1 MTTVSTRPA
10 APSELPGL
18 HALLASWCEAE
29 AAPPPRA
36 LEHCVRHG
44 LVRVAEVDGAV
55 VGCTAAES
63 PSSGHLRV
71 SVVAVAPGARLRG
84 VGARLVKDVLDEA
97 ARTPGERPTISAVI
111 GIGDLDSARFLLACG
126 FIGTRVFRSGGAGG
140 AGGGP
145 RIQYQ
150 HKLRVDYV
158 DPDARHLV
166 PTALPEQLADS
177 LAPDDHAVTGL
188 VTLADGPAFEITR
201 FERDDPA
208 SLQSGEAAA
217 GIAFSGSLLAA
228 ITFLLGI
235 SFTSDRFPDDV
246 RLVLIGATFST
257 MLSLI
262 VYASASGELARIRAN
277 SFGRI
282 MKWGNVLSE
291 YGGVLPFLISLPV
304 IFAGVSHSRW
314 MTMVLALVV
323 SVSIAGYEWSEF
335 SIAHRFRNTGP
346 GATLM
351 VLTALSP
358 LFGAAAVTTGSVSW
372 PWALLLIVT
381 LAVRTWL
388 YLVRRGPEGGIAKRR
403 GQWQIRA

>member
-1 MTTVSTRPA
+1 MTFMTTVSTRPA
-10 APSELPGL
+10 DPSEL
-18 HALLASWCEAE
+18 ARIRSLLETSYGAE
-29 AAPPPRA
+29 PAPSREA
-36 LEHCVRHG
+36 LEHLLRHG

-55 VGCTAAES
+55 AGCAAAES
-63 PSSGHLRV
+63 PSPGHMRLCA
-71 SVVAVAPGARLRG
+71 VAVASGARRRG
-84 VGARLVKDVLDEA
+84 VGARLVREILEEVPEA
-97 ARTPGERPTISAVI
+97 PGDRPTISAVV
-111 GIGDLDSARFLLACG
+111 GTGDLDAARFLLACG
-126 FIGTRVFRSGGAGG
+126 FIGTRVFKAGRDGGL
-140 AGGGP
+140 

-166 PTALPEQLADS
+166 PAALPEQLTQS

-188 VTLADGPAFEITR
+188 VILAEGPAFEVTR

-246 RLVLIGATFST
+246 RLVLIGSTFST

-291 YGGVLPFLISLPV
+291 FGGVLPFLITLPV
-304 IFAGVSHSRW
+304 IYAGVGHNRW
-314 MTMVLALVV
+314 ITLLLALVAGAA
-323 SVSIAGYEWSEF
+323 IAGYEWSEF
-335 SIAHRFRNTGP
+335 SIAHRFRNTGI
-346 GATLM
+346 GFVLM
-351 VLTALSP
+351 VLTAVSP
-358 LFGAAAVTTGSVSW
+358 LYGAAAVTTGTVSW

-381 LAVRTWL
+381 LTARTWL
-388 YLVRRGPEGGIAKRR
+388 YLARRGPEAGIAKRR
-403 GQWQIRA
+403 MQWQIRE